1 MGETASSRVPTFT
14 LDQAIL
20 TALQR
25 NPTLL
30 NAEQEI
36 KRTKG
41 VIIQVRA
48 QALPQINA
56 NANFQWTDP
65 HLIGARVFGNTST
78 SSGFT
83 PSPAASTGAASLMEG
98 LPSQVGDFRAP
109 LAAATPAAIQNV
121 EQSDISYAISVTG
134 TQLIFNG
141 TTFNQIRGTF
151 FQRDSAYFAFR
162 NVLDQLISTVKTQFY
177 QIIVNRDLVS
187 VNEENVRLL
196 EAQLKDQQNRFE
208 AGTVPRFNVLQADV
222 QLHNQIPQLIAT
234 QNNLRISKLQL
245 AKTLGLDFQRRR
257 GDSPPLE
264 VIGDMPYIPRPI
276 ELVDAIEMGKQRR
289 AFLKQAR
296 ANVLNQLQQVRATAG
311 QWLPNITTTGG
322 GEWVSSPIN
331 SSWHDISKG
340 WTALVQGSV
349 PIWDSGAIAGQV
361 IQQRA
366 LLSETKITYDDD
378 VRQVELEIQQ
388 AYSNLQQNRELI
400 QSQEK
405 NVELAD
411 EALRLAKARLDAGAG
426 VQLDVLN
433 ATVQLLT
440 AQSTRLQALFGYNS
454 SLAEFDRATGAQS
467 SYSEMFANLRPRAT
481 TTKTYYTGSDVD
493 AMGKPKEPSK
503 NEFLLRREGQARSK
517 RRSIPGERLAT
528 ARNPGLLSWRLSRS
542 GNISDCSLRIQ
553 QKLSEILRFAQD
565 DSGEADIGP

>member
-1 MGETASSRVPTFT
+1 MRRFFLCVGILAAFIFGGSGFAGTEGTNGSERASRRATTSAGKVPTFT
-14 LDQAIL
+14 LEQAIL

-36 KRTKG
+36 KRTRG

-65 HLIGARVFGNTST
+65 HLTAARILGNTTTTT
-78 SSGFT
+78 SGS
-83 PSPAASTGAASLMEG
+83 STGGSGASLMEG
-98 LPSQVGDFRAP
+98 LPSQVRDFQAP
-109 LAAATPAAIQNV
+109 LAAPTATPGATNV
-121 EQSDISYAISVTG
+121 EVSDISYAISVTG

-162 NVLDQLISTVKTQFY
+162 NVLDSLIATVKTQFY
-177 QIIVNRDLVS
+177 QIIVNRELVS
-187 VNEENVRLL
+187 VNEQNVRLL

-222 QLHNQIPQLIAT
+222 QLHNQIPQLITA

-245 AKTLGLDFQRRR
+245 AKTLGLYFQPRR
-257 GDSPPLE
+257 GENPPLE
-264 VIGDMPYIPRPI
+264 VVGEMPYNPRSI
-276 ELVDAIEMGKQRR
+276 ALADAIEMGKERR
-289 AFLKQAR
+289 PFLKQAR
-296 ANVLNQLQQVRATAG
+296 ANVLNQLQQVRAAAG
-311 QWLPNITTTGG
+311 QYLPNITTTGG
-322 GEWVSSPIN
+322 
-331 SSWHDISKG
+331 
-340 WTALVQGSV
+340 
-349 PIWDSGAIAGQV
+349 GAIAGQV

-388 AYSNLQQNRELI
+388 AYSNLQQNEELVT
-400 QSQEK
+400 SQEK

-467 SYSEMFANLRPRAT
+467 RYSEMFANLTPRAT
-481 TTKTYYTGSDVD
+481 KTKTYYTGSDVD
-493 AMGKPKEPSK
+493 AMGKPKETGEERVSTSTRRTSSK
-503 NEFLLRREGQARSK
+503 
-517 RRSIPGERLAT
+517 
-528 ARNPGLLSWRLSRS
+528 
-542 GNISDCSLRIQ
+542 
-553 QKLSEILRFAQD
+553 
-565 DSGEADIGP
+565 

>member
-1 MGETASSRVPTFT
+1 MTRFFLYLGIVATFAILGQPGFAGTEGMYGGETVSGGRVPTFT
-14 LDQAIL
+14 LNQAIL

-56 NANFQWTDP
+56 NANFQWIDP
-65 HLIGARVFGNTST
+65 NLTGARVFGNTSPT
-78 SSGFT
+78 SGFT
-83 PSPAASTGAASLMEG
+83 PSTGAASLMEG
-98 LPSQVGDFRAP
+98 LPSQVGDVRTP
-109 LAAATPAAIQNV
+109 LAAATPAPIRNV

-222 QLHNQIPQLIAT
+222 QLHNQIPQLITA

-257 GDSPPLE
+257 GESPPLE
-264 VIGDMPYIPRPI
+264 VIGDMPYIPRSI

-296 ANVLNQLQQVRATAG
+296 ANVLNQLQQVRAAAG

-493 AMGKPKEPSK
+493 AMGKPKETGEERISTTTRRTSSK
-503 NEFLLRREGQARSK
+503 
-517 RRSIPGERLAT
+517 
-528 ARNPGLLSWRLSRS
+528 
-542 GNISDCSLRIQ
+542 
-553 QKLSEILRFAQD
+553 
-565 DSGEADIGP
+565 

>member
-1 MGETASSRVPTFT
+1 MTRFFLYLGMVATFAIFGHPSFAGSEGRYSGETVSGGRVPTFT
-14 LDQAIL
+14 LNQAIL

-36 KRTKG
+36 KRARG

-48 QALPQINA
+48 QALPQITA
-56 NANFQWTDP
+56 NANFQWVDP
-65 HLIGARVFGNTST
+65 NLTGARVLGNTST
-78 SSGFT
+78 TTTGGT
-83 PSPAASTGAASLMEG
+83 PSTGTAASLLEG
-98 LPSQVGDFRAP
+98 VPSSQVGDVRTP
-109 LAAATPAAIQNV
+109 LARPTATPGVINV

-162 NVLDQLISTVKTQFY
+162 NVLDSLIATVKTQFY
-177 QIIVNRDLVS
+177 QIIVNRELVS
-187 VNEENVRLL
+187 VNEQNVHLL

-208 AGTVPRFNVLQADV
+208 AGTVPRFNVLQAEV
-222 QLHNQIPQLIAT
+222 QLGNQIPQLITA

-257 GDSPPLE
+257 GDSPPLD

-276 ELVDAIEMGKQRR
+276 ELADAIEMGKQRR
-289 AFLKQAR
+289 PFLKQGR
-296 ANVLNQLQQVRATAG
+296 ANVLNQLQQVRAAAG
-311 QWLPNITTTGG
+311 QYLPTFTTTGG

-340 WTALVQGSV
+340 WTALVQGSL

-378 VRQVELEIQQ
+378 VRQVELEIQT
-388 AYSNLQQNRELI
+388 AYSNLLQNEELVK
-400 QSQEK
+400 SQEK

-467 SYSEMFANLRPRAT
+467 TYTEMFANLRPRAT

-493 AMGKPKEPSK
+493 AMGKPKETGEERVTTTTRRTSSK
-503 NEFLLRREGQARSK
+503 
-517 RRSIPGERLAT
+517 
-528 ARNPGLLSWRLSRS
+528 
-542 GNISDCSLRIQ
+542 
-553 QKLSEILRFAQD
+553 
-565 DSGEADIGP
+565 

>member
-1 MGETASSRVPTFT
+1 MSGFAAWMIAASWVARAGTGEGSTSTGRGTSSSGKVPTFT

-20 TALQR
+20 TALQQ

-48 QALPQINA
+48 QALPQVNA
-56 NANFQWTDP
+56 NAQFEWIDP
-65 HLIGARVFGNTST
+65 NLSGARILGTNTST
-78 SSGFT
+78 GT
-83 PSPAASTGAASLMEG
+83 TTGGGTSPGSSTGAASVVDS
-98 LPSQVGDFRAP
+98 PRSQVADPSPTPGIT
-109 LAAATPAAIQNV
+109 ATEV
-121 EQSDISYAISVTG
+121 SDVSYNISVLG
-134 TQLIFNG
+134 RQLIFNG
-141 TTFNQIRGTF
+141 TTFNEIRGTF

-162 NVLDQLISTVKTQFY
+162 NTLDQLIATVKTQFY
-177 QIIVNRDLVS
+177 QIVVNRELVK

-196 EAQLKDQQNRFE
+196 EAQLNDQQNRFE
-208 AGTVPRFNVLQADV
+208 AGTVPRFNVLQAEV
-222 QLHNQIPQLIAT
+222 QLGNQIPQLITA

-245 AKTLGLDFQRRR
+245 AKTIGLYFQPRR
-257 GDSPPLE
+257 GENPPLE
-264 VIGDMPYIPRPI
+264 VIGEMPYIPRTI
-276 ELVDAIEMGKQRR
+276 NLANAIEMGKERR
-289 AFLKQAR
+289 PFLKQAR
-296 ANVLNQLQQVRATAG
+296 ANVLNQLQQVRAAAG

-322 GEWVSSPIN
+322 GEWVSSPTN

-340 WTALVQGSV
+340 WLALVQGSL

-388 AYSNLQQNRELI
+388 AYSNLQQNQELVT
-400 QSQEK
+400 SQEK
-405 NVELAD
+405 NVELAE

-467 SYSEMFANLRPRAT
+467 SYQEMFADLAPRAT
-481 TTKTYYTGSDVD
+481 KSKTYDTSSGVD
-493 AMGKPKEPSK
+493 AEGKRKK
-503 NEFLLRREGQARSK
+503 G
-517 RRSIPGERLAT
+517 
-528 ARNPGLLSWRLSRS
+528 
-542 GNISDCSLRIQ
+542 D
-553 QKLSEILRFAQD
+553 D
-565 DSGEADIGP
+565 DSTLRTSSGRSRTSHSK